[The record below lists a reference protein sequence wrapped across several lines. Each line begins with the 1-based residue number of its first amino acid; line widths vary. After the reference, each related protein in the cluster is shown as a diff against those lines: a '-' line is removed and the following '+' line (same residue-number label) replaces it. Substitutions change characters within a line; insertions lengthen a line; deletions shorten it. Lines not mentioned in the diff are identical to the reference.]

1 MRFLLP
7 FLLLAS
13 PAAAQGFDFGAEAVQ
28 TAQQVEPDATAL
40 IATGP
45 WVEGQAIAGRRDGT
59 LEQTAWR
66 IATRQSTLDLAARLQ
81 AQLEAGGWKIVF
93 TCETRGCGG
102 FDFRYQLPLL
112 TEPDMHVDLGD
123 FRYLAAEKG
132 DEALSLTISR
142 ATEAAFV
149 QMTRVTLGAALGA
162 EPWASA
168 GATPA
173 SGPQPE
179 APVAAIPAPVSDLG
193 ARLERSGSVVLGDL
207 VFASGKAALEP
218 GDYASL
224 RALADYLAARPEAK
238 IALVGHTD
246 ASGGLAG
253 NVALSEARA
262 GAVRK
267 VLISLGVKGD
277 RIEAKG
283 VGYLAPR
290 ASNLTPEGRTQNR
303 RVEVMLTSTQ
313 VDAAP

>member
-1 MRFLLP
+1 MRLLLP

-13 PAAAQGFDFGAEAVQ
+13 PAMAQSFDFGAEAVQ
-28 TAQQVEPDATAL
+28 TAQEVEPDATAL
-40 IATGP
+40 IATAP
-45 WVEGQAIAGRRDGT
+45 WAAGVAQGQRDGT
-59 LEQTAWR
+59 LTQTAFR
-66 IATRQSTLDLAARLQ
+66 VAGNASTLDLAQRLQ
-81 AQLEAGGWKIVF
+81 AQIEAAGWKVVF

-112 TEPDMHVDLGD
+112 NEPDMHVDLGD
-123 FRYLAAEKG
+123 FRYISAEKG
-132 DEALSLTISR
+132 GEALSLMISR

-149 QMTRVTLGAALGA
+149 QVTRVVPGAAPDG
-162 EPWASA
+162 P
-168 GATPA
+168 PA
-173 SGPQPE
+173 VVAQP
-179 APVAAIPAPVSDLG
+179 VQPAPISDLG
-193 ARLERSGSVVLGDL
+193 AQLEASGAVVLGDL
-207 VFASGKAALEP
+207 VFASGKATLEP
-218 GDYASL
+218 GDYPSL
-224 RALADYLAARPEAK
+224 QALADYMAARPEAK
-238 IALVGHTD
+238 VALVGHTD

-313 VDAAP
+313 VGAAP

>member
-7 FLLLAS
+7 CLLLAT
-13 PAAAQGFDFGAEAVQ
+13 PAGAQIFDFGAEAVQ
-28 TAQQVEPDATAL
+28 TVQQVEPDATAL

-45 WVEGQAIAGRRDGT
+45 WAGAMPEGLRHGT

-66 IATRQSTLDLAARLQ
+66 IDTPQSTLDLARRLQ
-81 AQLEAGGWKIVF
+81 AQIEAEGWKVLF

-112 TEPDMHVDLGD
+112 NEPDMHVDLGG
-123 FRYLAAEKG
+123 FRYISAEKG
-132 DEALSLTISR
+132 REALSLMISR
-142 ATEAAFV
+142 ATSAAFV
-149 QMTRVTLGAALGA
+149 QVTRVTPGAAP
-162 EPWASA
+162 EVP
-168 GATPA
+168 PA
-173 SGPQPE
+173 VEAQPLR
-179 APVAAIPAPVSDLG
+179 PAPISDLG
-193 ARLERSGSVVLGDL
+193 ARLEASGAVVLGDL
-207 VFASGKAALEP
+207 VFASGKATLEP
-218 GDYASL
+218 GDYPSL
-224 RALADYLAARPEAK
+224 QALAEYMAARPEAK

-267 VLISLGVKGD
+267 QLISLGIKGE

-313 VDAAP
+313 VGAAP

>member
-7 FLLLAS
+7 CLFLAT
-13 PAAAQGFDFGAEAVQ
+13 PAGAQIFDFGAEAVQ
-28 TAQQVEPDATAL
+28 TVQEVEPDATAL

-45 WVEGQAIAGRRDGT
+45 WAGAMPDGLRHGT
-59 LEQTAWR
+59 LAQTAWR
-66 IATRQSTLDLAARLQ
+66 IDTPQSTLDLARRLQ
-81 AQLEAGGWKIVF
+81 AQIEAEGWKVLF
-93 TCETRGCGG
+93 TCETRACGG

-112 TEPDMHVDLGD
+112 NEPDMHVDLGD
-123 FRYLAAEKG
+123 FRYISAEKG
-132 DEALSLTISR
+132 GEALSLTISR
-142 ATEAAFV
+142 ATSAGFV
-149 QMTRVTLGAALGA
+149 QLTRVTPGAAPAVLPELQAGTVTGA
-162 EPWASA
+162 EVP
-168 GATPA
+168 TQPA
-173 SGPQPE
+173 L
-179 APVAAIPAPVSDLG
+179 PVPLSDLG
-193 ARLERSGSVVLGDL
+193 ARLESSGAVVLGDL
-207 VFASGKAALEP
+207 VFASGKAALET
-218 GDYASL
+218 GDYPSL
-224 RALADYLAARPEAK
+224 QALAEYMAARPEAK

-267 VLISLGVKGD
+267 QLISLGIKGE

-313 VDAAP
+313 VGAAP

>member
-7 FLLLAS
+7 CLLLAT
-13 PAAAQGFDFGAEAVQ
+13 PVGAQTFDFGAEAVQ
-28 TAQQVEPDATAL
+28 TAHEVEQDATAL
-40 IATGP
+40 IATAA
-45 WVEGQAIAGRRDGT
+45 WAQGQPIPGLRDGT

-66 IATRQSTLDLAARLQ
+66 IDTPQSTLDLATRLQ
-81 AQLEAGGWKIVF
+81 AQLEAGGWRVVF

-123 FRYLAAEKG
+123 FRYIAAEKG
-132 DEALSLTISR
+132 AQALSLTISR
-142 ATEAAFV
+142 ASTDTGFV
-149 QMTRVTLGAALGA
+149 QLTRVTAAGDPLIA
-162 EPWASA
+162 DN
-168 GATPA
+168 
-173 SGPQPE
+173 PQPDVPG
-179 APVAAIPAPVSDLG
+179 AWPATISDLG
-193 ARLERSGSVVLGDL
+193 ARLETSGAVVLGDL

-224 RALADYLAARPEAK
+224 RALADYMAARPEAK

-267 VLISLGVKGD
+267 VLISMGIKGD

-290 ASNLTPEGRTQNR
+290 ASNLTPEGRMQNR

-313 VDAAP
+313 VGAAP

>member
-7 FLLLAS
+7 FLLLSS
-13 PAAAQGFDFGAEAVQ
+13 PVAAQTFDFGAEAVQ
-28 TAQQVEPDATAL
+28 TAQEVEPDATAL
-40 IATGP
+40 IATAP
-45 WVEGQAIAGRRDGT
+45 WAAGAPQGLRDGT

-66 IATRQSTLDLAARLQ
+66 IDTPQSTLDLAARLQ
-81 AQLEAGGWKIVF
+81 AQLEAAGWKILF

-112 TEPDMHVDLGD
+112 NEPDMHVDLGD
-123 FRYLAAEKG
+123 FRYVSAEKG
-132 DEALSLTISR
+132 GEALSLTISR
-142 ATEAAFV
+142 ATGAGFV
-149 QMTRVTLGAALGA
+149 QLTRVTPGARAP
-162 EPWASA
+162 E
-168 GATPA
+168 TPTV
-173 SGPQPE
+173 
-179 APVAAIPAPVSDLG
+179 APVAPLALPAPVSDLG
-193 ARLERSGSVVLGDL
+193 ARLEASGAVVLGDL

-224 RALADYLAARPEAK
+224 RALADYMAARPEAK

-267 VLISLGVKGD
+267 VLISLGIQGE

-313 VDAAP
+313 VGAAP

>member
-7 FLLLAS
+7 FLLLATPS
-13 PAAAQGFDFGAEAVQ
+13 GAQTLDFGGEAVQ
-28 TAQQVEPDATAL
+28 TTQEVEADATAL
-40 IATGP
+40 IATAP
-45 WVEGQAIAGRRDGT
+45 WSEAPPQGLRDGT

-66 IATRQSTLDLAARLQ
+66 IATTQSTLDLAQRLQ
-81 AQLEAGGWKIVF
+81 AQLEAGGWNVLF
-93 TCETRGCGG
+93 SCETRSCGG

-123 FRYLAAEKG
+123 FRYISAEKG
-132 DEALSLTISR
+132 DEGLSLTISR

-149 QMTRVTLGAALGA
+149 QLSRVTPDSASEPSGPPPDLPAAL
-162 EPWASA
+162 P
-168 GATPA
+168 
-173 SGPQPE
+173 
-179 APVAAIPAPVSDLG
+179 DLG
-193 ARLERSGSVVLGDL
+193 ARLERSGAVVLEDL
-207 VFASGKAALEP
+207 VFASGKGALAA

-224 RALADYLAARPEAK
+224 RALADYMTARPEAR

-253 NVALSEARA
+253 NVTLSEARA
-262 GAVRK
+262 AAVRK
-267 VLISLGVKGD
+267 VLISFGIKGE

-290 ASNLTPEGRTQNR
+290 ASNLTEAGRTQNR